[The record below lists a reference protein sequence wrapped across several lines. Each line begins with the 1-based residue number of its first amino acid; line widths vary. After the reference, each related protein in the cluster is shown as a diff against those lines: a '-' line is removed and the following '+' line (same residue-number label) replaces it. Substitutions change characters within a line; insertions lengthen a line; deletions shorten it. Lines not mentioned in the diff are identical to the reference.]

1 MIATPVAAVPTFA
14 PSAPVVFSR
23 TVDAGRDAHLIAGW
37 DGLLKSSDHVYRIYQ
52 SPEWWSHLVSTR
64 PADDLLLGVL
74 PAQAGAE
81 VGVVPMDVQPYALAF
96 GAGRHTIM
104 TLKLRAAHLLGGAPL
119 ASGRPAALADVVDRL
134 WRERPDLDALFLK
147 GVPAG
152 CEAWAGWED
161 GLKARG
167 NALLYSEHGKRPL
180 YTIALPDSFDAYLAR
195 FGSKKRYNLR
205 RQVRV
210 LEEQLG
216 GLELVRVEREEQ
228 VEEFVRQAQHIAQRT
243 WQHQAIGPLGIERA
257 DIGLRLADLARRG
270 LLRSYVLRSGG
281 RALAFV
287 LGYQGRGVFH
297 YADIGHDAGLSK
309 FSPGTVLLYRLIED
323 LIAHQRPQTL
333 NFGIGVSEYKRQF
346 ATEVREETS
355 LLILRDTLANR
366 VRVGLHRGWRGLLAR
381 LKPLLRRPK
390 LVLAG
395 VLSQEGIYELIGS
408 IVNSPLPLAMG

>member
-1 MIATPVAAVPTFA
+1 MSATTSAFAPVATPPAA
-14 PSAPVVFSR
+14 SPVVFSR
-23 TVDAGRDAHLIAGW
+23 AAATDSQLMKGW
-37 DGLLKSSDHVYRIYQ
+37 DGLLSDSGHVYRIYQ
-52 SPEWWSHLVSTR
+52 SPEWWNHLVATR

-74 PAQAGAE
+74 PAEEGAE
-81 VGVVPMDVQPYALAF
+81 VGVVPMDVQPYPLAF
-96 GAGRHTIM
+96 SAGRWTFAS
-104 TLKLRAAHLLGGAPL
+104 LKLRSAHLLGGAPL
-119 ASGRPAALADVVDRL
+119 VAGRPGALADVVDRL

-147 GVPAG
+147 GIPAG
-152 CEAWAGWED
+152 CSAWAGWEAQ
-161 GLKARG
+161 LRQRG
-167 NALLYSEHGKRPL
+167 GSLLYSEHGKRPL
-180 YTIALPDSFDAYLAR
+180 YTIALPETFDAYLAR

-210 LEEQLG
+210 LEEQMP
-216 GLELVRVEREEQ
+216 GLELIRVDAEEQ
-228 VEEFVRQAQHIAQRT
+228 VAEFVRQAQHIARRT
-243 WQHQAIGPLGIERA
+243 WQHQAIGPLGIERD
-257 DIGLRLADLARRG
+257 DIALRLTDLARRG

-297 YADIGHDAGLSK
+297 YADIGHDAELSK

-355 LLILRDTLANR
+355 LLILRDTLRNR
-366 VRVGLHRGWRGLLAR
+366 LRVGLHGGWRGLLTKA
-381 LKPLLRRPK
+381 KSLLRRPK

-395 VLSQEGIYELIGS
+395 VLTHEAVYELVGTVI
-408 IVNSPLPLAMG
+408 NTPLPVLVG

>member
-1 MIATPVAAVPTFA
+1 MSATTSAAAPILASVAA
-14 PSAPVVFSR
+14 VVFSR
-23 TVDAGRDAHLIAGW
+23 TMDAGRDARLIQGW
-37 DGLLKSSDHVYRIYQ
+37 DGLLRSSDHVYRIYQ

-64 PADDLLLGVL
+64 PSDDLLLGVL

-96 GAGRHTIM
+96 SAGRHTFATM
-104 TLKLRAAHLLGGAPL
+104 KLRAAHLLGGAPL
-119 ASGRPAALADVVDRL
+119 ASGRPGALADVVERL

-152 CEAWAGWED
+152 CEAWAGWEAALRERK
-161 GLKARG
+161 GS
-167 NALLYSEHGKRPL
+167 LLYSEHGKRPL

-228 VEEFVRQAQHIAQRT
+228 VDEFVRQAQHIARRT

-297 YADIGHDAGLSK
+297 YADIGHDAELAK

-323 LIAHQRPQTL
+323 LIAHQAPQTL

-355 LLILRDTLANR
+355 LLILRDTATNR
-366 VRVGLHRGWRGLLAR
+366 LRVGLHRSWRSLLAR
-381 LKPLLRRPK
+381 VKPLLRRPK

-395 VLSQEGIYELIGS
+395 VLTHEGMYELIGTVVS
-408 IVNSPLPLAMG
+408 SPLPLVMG